1 MAVDPVSIAVGAVL
15 ALFAVGLH
23 YTKGTGWEPTEDI
36 SQEIMEQRA
45 ASLPETDFPE
55 PYNRGIGGG
64 GAPAGAIG
72 GGAGAEGELAEG
84 EEGDADEESDG
95 FDPSSIPDDEVE
107 TYEIEFAKEGET
119 IEVANNETIL
129 DAGEDEGWDLPYACR
144 EGQCVSCSG
153 KITNGD
159 ATKDVRYSNNE
170 ALFDDDMEDGYCL
183 TCVAYPT
190 ADFTIETGE
199 QP

>member
-1 MAVDPVSIAVGAVL
+1 MAVDPVSIGVGAVL
-15 ALFAVGLH
+15 TLLAVGLH

-72 GGAGAEGELAEG
+72 GGEGAEGELAEG

-129 DAGEDEGWDLPYACR
+129 EAGEDEGWDLPYACR

-190 ADFTIETGE
+190 ASFTIETGE